1 MEVQGYPDYLIYND
15 GRVWSKKSNIF
26 LKETQRGNYLCVNLW
41 NNGKQKTPDIHRL
54 VAIHYIPNHENK
66 PQVDHI
72 NRYPLDN
79 RVDNLR
85 WATGVENSQNTGIS
99 KRNKS
104 GHKGISYYKKDKMWR
119 YRKRYKGKEF
129 NRYFKTKIDAIHYKF
144 YYLLKINLLK
154 KTKVIK

>member
-1 MEVQGYPDYLIYND
+1 MEVVGFPDYLIYND

-26 LKETQRGNYLCVNLW
+26 LKLQNDTEGYKGISLCNKRLKIRNKRHKV
-41 NNGKQKTPDIHRL
+41 HRL
-54 VAIHYIPNHENK
+54 VAIHYIPNPENK

-72 NRYPLDN
+72 NRDPSDN
-79 RVDNLR
+79 RVENLR
-85 WATGVENSQNTGIS
+85 WATRTENEHNKGIS
-99 KRNKS
+99 KNNTS
-104 GHKGISYYKKDKMWR
+104 GHKHISKYKKVWR
-119 YRKRYKGKEF
+119 FKYSNPYK